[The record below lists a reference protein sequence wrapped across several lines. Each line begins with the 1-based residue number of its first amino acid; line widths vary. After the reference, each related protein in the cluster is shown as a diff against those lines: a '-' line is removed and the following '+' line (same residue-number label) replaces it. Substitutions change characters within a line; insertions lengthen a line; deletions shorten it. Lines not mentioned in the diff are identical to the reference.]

1 MPMQVASVS
10 GTSTSYGGS
19 ALYVDAINPDGSFIE
34 VEGRRSRHD
43 SLLVPEKKE
52 AQQVMDNEAV
62 QQADKAQRAAEAARR
77 AREEQL
83 EEQLRRSIEVTS
95 IKVKEERRE
104 GKEVRREKPSK
115 RTCSLCGQ
123 KPPDTEGYSGPKIY
137 SSGNFPPER
146 IL

>member
-52 AQQVMDNEAV
+52 AEQVMDNEAV

-83 EEQLRRSIEVTS
+83 EEQLRRSI
-95 IKVKEERRE
+95 KVKKVTPWICC
-104 GKEVRREKPSK
+104 G
-115 RTCSLCGQ
+115 RTQ
-123 KPPDTEGYSGPKIY
+123 QT
-137 SSGNFPPER
+137 
-146 IL
+146 